1 MKVIY
6 DADADTLSLILRDE
20 AVAESDEVG
29 EGIII
34 DYGRDGKIVS
44 LEVLDASE
52 HVAEPRGTAY
62 ELKGR
67 VAWTRVPSLRERL
80 AL

>member
-6 DADADTLSLILRDE
+6 DPETDTISLVFREE
-20 AVAESDEVG
+20 AVAESDEIR
-29 EGIII
+29 EGVII
-34 DYGRDGKIVS
+34 DYGRDGRIVS

-52 HVAEPRGTAY
+52 HVTDPQGIAY

-67 VAWTRVPSLRERL
+67 QRVP
-80 AL
+80 

>member
-1 MKVIY
+1 MRVVY
-6 DADADTLSLILRDE
+6 DPETDTIDLIFREE
-20 AVAESDEVG
+20 AVAESDELR
-29 EGIII
+29 EGIIV

-52 HVAEPRGTAY
+52 HVADPRAIAY

-67 VAWTRVPSLRERL
+67 QRVP
-80 AL
+80 

>member
-6 DADADTLSLILRDE
+6 DPETDTLSLILWEE
-20 AVAESDEVG
+20 AVVESDAIR
-29 EGIII
+29 EGVII
-34 DYGRDGKIVS
+34 DYGRDGRIVS

-52 HVAEPRGTAY
+52 HVTDPRGIAY

-67 VAWTRVPSLRERL
+67 QRIP
-80 AL
+80 

>member
-6 DADADTLSLILRDE
+6 DPDTDTLSLILRE
-20 AVAESDEVG
+20 EPVVESDELR

-34 DYGRDGKIVS
+34 DYSREGKIVS

-52 HVAEPRGTAY
+52 NVAEPRAIAY

-67 VAWTRVPSLRERL
+67 
-80 AL
+80 

>member
-6 DADADTLSLILRDE
+6 DEDTDTLSLIFRDE
-20 AVAESDEVG
+20 AVAESDEVR

-34 DYGRDGKIVS
+34 DYGRDGKMVS

-52 HVAEPRGTAY
+52 HVAEPHAIAY
-62 ELKGR
+62 ELKR
-67 VAWTRVPSLRERL
+67 HQVA
-80 AL
+80 

>member
-1 MKVIY
+1 MRVIY
-6 DADADTLSLILRDE
+6 DPDTDTLNLIFREGLI
-20 AVAESDEVG
+20 AESDEIQ

-34 DYGRDGKIVS
+34 DYGHDGKIVS

-52 HVAEPRGTAY
+52 HVAEPQSIAY

-67 VAWTRVPSLRERL
+67 QTVS
-80 AL
+80 

>member
-6 DADADTLSLILRDE
+6 DSETDTISLILRDVV
-20 AVAESDEVG
+20 VAESDEIR
-29 EGIII
+29 EGVII

-44 LEVLDASE
+44 LEVLDASQ
-52 HVAEPRGTAY
+52 HVTDPHAIAY

-67 VAWTRVPSLRERL
+67 QRVP
-80 AL
+80 

>member
-6 DADADTLSLILRDE
+6 DPETDILDLIFRDKP
-20 AVAESDEVG
+20 VAESDEIR

-34 DYGRDGKIVS
+34 DYSKDGKIVS
-44 LEVLDASE
+44 LEILDASE
-52 HVAEPRGTAY
+52 HITDPQSIAY

-67 VAWTRVPSLRERL
+67 QKVF
-80 AL
+80 

>member
-6 DADADTLSLILRDE
+6 DPETDTIDLILRE
-20 AVAESDEVG
+20 EPIAESDEIR
-29 EGIII
+29 EGIIV
-34 DYGRDGKIVS
+34 DYGRDGRLVS

-52 HVAEPRGTAY
+52 HIAEPLSIAY

-67 VAWTRVPSLRERL
+67 QRVP
-80 AL
+80 

>member
-6 DADADTLSLILRDE
+6 DPETDILDLIFRE
-20 AVAESDEVG
+20 AQVAESDEIRDGLIVDFG
-29 EGIII
+29 K
-34 DYGRDGKIVS
+34 DGKIVS

-52 HVAEPRGTAY
+52 HITDPQSIAY

-67 VAWTRVPSLRERL
+67 QKVT
-80 AL
+80 